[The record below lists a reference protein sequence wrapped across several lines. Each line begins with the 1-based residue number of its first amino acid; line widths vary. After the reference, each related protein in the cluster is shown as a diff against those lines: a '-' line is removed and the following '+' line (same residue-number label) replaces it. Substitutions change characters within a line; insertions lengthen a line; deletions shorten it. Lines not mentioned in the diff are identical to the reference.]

1 MKADAKAFAFFLEG
15 AFPDAHCSL
24 HFSNPFEALVAVM
37 LSAQTTDEAVN
48 RVTPSLFEAYPD
60 AFALSHATQE
70 EVEAHIKSLGLYH
83 NKAKNL
89 VALSRVLVNQ
99 FNGDVPPS
107 FEDLVNLPGVGIKTA
122 NVVTAECFSRPSIPV
137 DTHVAR
143 VSKRMGFASKS
154 DEPPVIEKKLE
165 RIFPRESWIPLHHR
179 IIAFGRATCHAK
191 NPECETCGFAAS
203 CPYKSKASTKTGR

>member
-1 MKADAKAFAFFLEG
+1 MKADVKAFASFLERE
-15 AFPDAHCSL
+15 FPDAHCSL
-24 HFSNPFEALVAVM
+24 HFSNPFEALVSVM
-37 LSAQTTDEAVN
+37 LSAQTTDDAVN
-48 RVTPSLFEAYPD
+48 RVTPSLFHAFPD
-60 AFALSHATQE
+60 AHQLSKATQE
-70 EVEAHIKSLGLYH
+70 DVETYIKSLGLFH

-89 VALSRVLVNQ
+89 VALSKVLVSQ
-99 FNGDVPPS
+99 FNGDVPSS

-122 NVVTAECFSRPSIPV
+122 NVVTAECFARPSIPV

-165 RIFPRESWIPLHHR
+165 KIFPRESWIPLHHR

-191 NPECETCGFAAS
+191 NPECETCGFKAS
-203 CPYKSKASTKTGR
+203 CPYKAKASIKTGK

>member
-1 MKADAKAFAFFLEG
+1 M
-15 AFPDAHCSL
+15 
-24 HFSNPFEALVAVM
+24 
-37 LSAQTTDEAVN
+37 
-48 RVTPSLFEAYPD
+48 
-60 AFALSHATQE
+60 
-70 EVEAHIKSLGLYH
+70 
-83 NKAKNL
+83 
-89 VALSRVLVNQ
+89 
-99 FNGDVPPS
+99 
-107 FEDLVNLPGVGIKTA
+107 NLPGVGIKTA

-203 CPYKSKASTKTGR
+203 CPYKEKASTKTGR